1 MKKFLSLLCA
11 LLLCGSVLSGC
22 SSTESSESESQQES
36 GTPST
41 EQQEGGIDQTTFEEL
56 LESGKEN
63 GNKVTVY
70 TTHSVVV
77 SACEAFKNKYELDVE
92 FDCTQI
98 GDTNQITQVAEEVSS
113 GAAGADLI
121 FIQDGARVLTDLV
134 EEGYVY
140 NWYNQE
146 IYDLVGENAEPLLV
160 WDYCNKVF
168 IYNSDNVTPEDVSN
182 IWYATDEKYYGLV
195 QMKDPFSEG
204 VNMDFLT
211 VLTSDENAAAL
222 EAAYKE
228 YYGTDL
234 VLDDDCPN
242 AGYQWIKMLYNNGLL
257 VGSSDGDICQAIGA
271 EGQSEAWTGLLTL
284 NKFKKNLDKG
294 YKLGY
299 ATETTP
305 FAGFIY
311 PIYGLMT
318 SNADNP
324 DMAKAFLCW
333 LYTEEGWSGDG
344 ETTLNDGSV
353 YVGMSGRFGDY
364 SGNESHAVVDGDMP
378 VSEWKKILVVED
390 AEYAAE
396 YRADVE
402 DFINLIK

>member
-1 MKKFLSLLCA
+1 MKRLLIMLLTMLLCLTTLVA
-11 LLLCGSVLSGC
+11 C
-22 SSTESSESESQQES
+22 STSDS
-36 GTPST
+36 GTNDDTADDTPDTSAD
-41 EQQEGGIDQTTFEEL
+41 EVDQRTFEEL

-63 GNKVTVY
+63 GNKVTIY
-70 TTHSVVV
+70 TTHSVVT
-77 SACEAFKNKYELDVE
+77 SAAEAFKKKFDLDVE
-92 FDCTQI
+92 FECTQI
-98 GDTNQITQVAEEVSS
+98 GDTNQITQVAEEVSN

-146 IYDLVGENAEPLLV
+146 ILDKVGANCEPLLV

-168 IYNSDNVTPEDVSN
+168 IFNSDNVKEEDVAN

-195 QMKDPFSEG
+195 QIKDPFSEG

-211 VLTSDENAAAL
+211 NITSEENAAKL
-222 EAAYKE
+222 EEAYKE
-228 YYGTDL
+228 YYGEDL

-242 AGYQWIKMLYNNGLL
+242 AGYQWIKMLYNNGLA
-257 VGSSDGDICQAIGA
+257 VGTSDGDIAQAIGA
-271 EGQSEAWTGLLTL
+271 EGQTEAWSGLITL
-284 NKFKKNLDKG
+284 NKYKKNLDKG

-299 ATETTP
+299 ASNVTP
-305 FAGFIY
+305 FGGFIY
-311 PIYGLMT
+311 PIYALQT
-318 SNADNP
+318 ANADNP

-333 LYTEEGWSGDG
+333 LYTEEAWFGDG
-344 ETTLNDGSV
+344 EMTIEDGST

-364 SGNESHAVVDGDMP
+364 SGNESLAVADGDKT
-378 VSEWKKILVVED
+378 VAEWKKLLIVED